1 MYHLRMRR
9 TSAALIG
16 LALVAGACS
25 GGTGAETAP
34 PTDGSATARDRSVT
48 VMPDPTAPV
57 YVANVEF
64 NEEGIEPAILF
75 LPAGHTVRLVLRN
88 RTLYERHYR
97 IENLPATEVRYIEYP
112 EIDSYDVDSLSEEE
126 LAQYGIILTGD
137 EAELEHQLHHLA
149 AFFVPVKE
157 ASLHG
162 IKPLPGE
169 VHDYTQR
176 GTATSMI
183 FTPIR
188 TGRYEV
194 EDPLNPE
201 FTAEVIVYLPPGA
214 EGI

>member
-1 MYHLRMRR
+1 MRR